1 MDIEIDASFK
11 DSLAS
16 LQAKLGAASEAV
28 VAIAAL
34 SAAWNQLAI
43 LYSDSEDRHRNNA
56 AGVSALLANIGANMT
71 RLRDQVAADDAE
83 LKKLHDDVVGKLS
96 AARADITK
104 AKNVMKEVIDVY
116 NRFQGE
122 TSKLKKG
129 IGSLAK
135 SAFTAMNPV
144 VGAFASSW
152 IDKITT

>member
-16 LQAKLGAASEAV
+16 LQAKLGGTSEAV
-28 VAIAAL
+28 LAIAAL

-56 AGVSALLANIGANMT
+56 AGVSALLANIGASMT
-71 RLRDQVAADDAE
+71 RLRDQVSADDVK
-83 LKKLHDDVVGKLS
+83 LKRLHDDVVGKLT

-104 AKNVMKEVIDVY
+104 VKNVMKDVIEVY
-116 NRFQGE
+116 NHFQGE
-122 TSKLKKG
+122 TAKLKKG

-135 SAFTAMNPV
+135 SAFTAMNPA
-144 VGAFASSW
+144 VGGLVG
-152 IDKITT
+152 